1 MILIMANIIVGL
13 IVLACLAVAARHI
26 YKLFKGETSCCG
38 GSTAPKV
45 PAKKLTGPI
54 VGEKLVK
61 IDGMTCANCKNR
73 VELLLDGIDGAAAKV
88 NLHRGCATVRMT
100 RDVSDEEIR
109 RALAGSGY
117 AGQAIEQG

>member
-1 MILIMANIIVGL
+1 MANIIVGL

-26 YKLFKGETSCCG
+26 YKLFQGETSCCG

-61 IDGMTCANCKNR
+61 IDGMTCANCKTASSCCSTASTAPPLR
-73 VELLLDGIDGAAAKV
+73 SICTGAA
-88 NLHRGCATVRMT
+88 
-100 RDVSDEEIR
+100 R
-109 RALAGSGY
+109 RSG
-117 AGQAIEQG
+117 

>member
-1 MILIMANIIVGL
+1 MANIIVGL

-26 YKLFKGETSCCG
+26 YKLFQGETSCCG

-61 IDGMTCANCKNR
+61 IDGMTCTNCKNR
-73 VELLLDGIDGAAAKV
+73 VELLLDGAAAKV

-117 AGQAIEQG
+117 AVQAIEQG

>member
-13 IVLACLAVAARHI
+13 IVLACLVVAARHI

-38 GSTAPKV
+38 TALPKV
-45 PAKKLTGPI
+45 PEKKLTGPI
-54 VGEKLVK
+54 VGEKIVK

-73 VELLLDGIDGAAAKV
+73 VEMLLDDIDGAAAKV
-88 NLHRGCATVRMT
+88 NLHRGSATVKIT
-100 RDVSDEEIR
+100 RDVSDDEIR

-117 AGQAIEQG
+117 EVQSITQG

>member
-1 MILIMANIIVGL
+1 MANIIVGL

-26 YKLFKGETSCCG
+26 YKLFQGETSCCG

-54 VGEKLVK
+54 VGENLVK

-73 VELLLDGIDGAAAKV
+73 VELLLGGIDGAAKV

-117 AGQAIEQG
+117 AVQAIEQG

>member
-1 MILIMANIIVGL
+1 MANIIVGL

-73 VELLLDGIDGAAAKV
+73 VELLLDDIDGAAAKV
-88 NLHRGCATVRMT
+88 NLHRNTATVKMT
-100 RDVSDEEIR
+100 RNVSDDEIKK
-109 RALAGSGY
+109 ALAGSGY
-117 AGQAIEQG
+117 DVVAIEKG

>member
-38 GSTAPKV
+38 TDLPKV
-45 PAKKLTGPI
+45 PEKKLTAPI
-54 VGEKLVK
+54 VGEKIVK

-73 VELLLDGIDGAAAKV
+73 VEMLLDDIDGAAAKV
-88 NLHRGCATVRMT
+88 NLHRGSATVKMT
-100 RDVSDEEIR
+100 RDVSDDEIR

-117 AGQAIEQG
+117 EVQSITQG